1 MSDAHWE
8 DLRASEAGSAAN
20 LRPLLENVQDLQSFI
35 RFIDGLRRDAEDADR
50 KEALKP
56 AGPYS
61 GWNGWENGSIAN
73 FLEAAVAW
81 ATTWTDDSRV
91 GDPARLAADNP
102 WKAAARIIY
111 AGKYYE

>member
-1 MSDAHWE
+1 MTDEQYWE
-8 DLRASEAGSAAN
+8 DLRASEARSSES
-20 LRPLLENVQDLQSFI
+20 LRLLLDDVQDLQSFI
-35 RFIDGLRRDAEDADR
+35 GFIDGLRRDSEDADR

-61 GWNGWENGSIAN
+61 SGWNGWENGSISA
-73 FLEAAVAW
+73 FLERAVAW
-81 ATTWTDDSRV
+81 TEDNQG
-91 GDPARLAADNP
+91 GDPAFLADENP